1 MIRLVDIA
9 RDFSTEAGVVRVLH
23 GINLEIPAGQIFGII
38 GASGAGKSTLVRTIN
53 LLERPDEGDVFLGDE
68 RITDAR
74 GEGLRRLRRRIG
86 MVFQH
91 FNLLNSRTVAGNV
104 AYPLELVGRLDRR
117 QIDEKVASLLTRV
130 GLAEHASKHPRQL
143 SGGQRQRV
151 GIARAL
157 ANDPEVLLCDEA
169 TSALDPDTTR
179 SVLSLLRE
187 INRDLGVT
195 IVLITHGMDVIRQTC
210 DRVAVLDHGR
220 VAETGPVID
229 VFLHPRHPATLKLVR
244 EAEHLDPSLDIEGI
258 DKGQIFRLTLIGET
272 AHQPIL
278 GRTARVTGVDYEIIE
293 GRVGHIR
300 DVRYAQFAVRFSGGN
315 AGAAVEVLSHAG
327 VHVEILPRQE
337 FAHVV

>member
-1 MIRLVDIA
+1 
-9 RDFSTEAGVVRVLH
+9 
-23 GINLEIPAGQIFGII
+23 
-38 GASGAGKSTLVRTIN
+38 
-53 LLERPDEGDVFLGDE
+53 
-68 RITDAR
+68 
-74 GEGLRRLRRRIG
+74 